1 MKRLLFAIVAV
12 MVLAAC
18 HVRHD
23 HSQKMMSVRVAED
36 SVQVAN
42 EAADAAGE
50 DDWMDEDVVEIPDA
64 PEDLKGTAHPEAT
77 ETIERMLQGKE

>member
-1 MKRLLFAIVAV
+1 M
-12 MVLAAC
+12 
-18 HVRHD
+18 
-23 HSQKMMSVRVAED
+23 
-36 SVQVAN
+36 AN
-42 EAADAAGE
+42 EKADAAGE